1 MAKNY
6 SEAHH
11 KAINK
16 YRNKTYK
23 AYNLVLR
30 NEEDS
35 DLIEAIE
42 TAKANK
48 VTIRGWLRSVYESGY
63 TELQG
68 SNDPGDCQKNTC
80 KHQEIGRKPISCI
93 FR

>member
-23 AYNLVLR
+23 AYNVVLR

-48 VTIRGWLRSVYESGY
+48 VTIRQWLRSVYESGY
-63 TELQG
+63 TEEQLLKRLG
-68 SNDPGDCQKNTC
+68 TSR
-80 KHQEIGRKPISCI
+80 E
-93 FR
+93 

>member
-42 TAKANK
+42 TAKSNK
-48 VTIRGWLRSVYESGY
+48 VTIRQWLRSVYESGY
-63 TELQG
+63 TEEQLIEAFG
-68 SNDPGDCQKNTC
+68 NFKGVMTPETVKRILKSI
-80 KHQEIGRKPISCI
+80 ER
-93 FR
+93 